1 LIFTKNGQ
9 LSRQSNREKIPA
21 VGVGKHFAK
30 ENKEMKKKALS
41 IPVIFLMSIFIMAV
55 SSTSATGQ
63 GKAVTPKG
71 EAVVVIRTGTF
82 QMQKAFDPHTVSGMN
97 ITPVTT
103 LIFDKLITKDAN
115 GSFQPALAE
124 SWEIAKDWSSMSF
137 KLRKGVKFHNGDPFT
152 AEDVKF
158 SIERAMRDDFR
169 FLYGPEL
176 KRNITKIEI
185 LDAYN
190 LRLHL
195 KSPYP
200 AFLDRCYF
208 VLAIVPKNYVEKVG
222 DDGFAAKP
230 VGVGP
235 FRVVK
240 FERDISLDM
249 EAVEN
254 HYRKTPYVKKLRFLT
269 LTEPATRLAMIK
281 TGEADFVM
289 AHEAHIPLLQKDPNI
304 RVVMSK
310 NSFVLT
316 LVFQDMAHPEDS
328 PFKNP
333 LVRKATSL
341 AIDRKGIA
349 DAMGNGTLEP
359 WGSFLAPYH
368 PGFDPKRNKP
378 DPYNPAEA
386 KRLLA
391 KAGYPNGFDTVL
403 TFTEAYGKE
412 RFEAMQQQ
420 LQGVGIRCKLN
431 MLEHGTWSAMFV
443 GAKLRGIGLGTG
455 PWWQGIGHPVPALSG
470 HITGAWSH
478 KLATPEILKAM
489 DKVDR
494 AIGTKEIGEAA
505 RKLDDTILE
514 STIRVPLWSVHTPY
528 AVRKKVE
535 EYPGVVGVVYPLGF
549 EYLKVSGR

>member
-1 LIFTKNGQ
+1 
-9 LSRQSNREKIPA
+9 
-21 VGVGKHFAK
+21 
-30 ENKEMKKKALS
+30 MKKSAGLAGALILGTVFS
-41 IPVIFLMSIFIMAV
+41 LTV
-55 SSTSATGQ
+55 SSLPAIGQ
-63 GKAVTPKG
+63 VKAEKPRG

-82 QMQKAFDPHTVSGMN
+82 QMQRAFDPHTVSGMN
-97 ITPVTT
+97 ITPVTS
-103 LIFDKLITKDAN
+103 LVFDKLVTKDAH

-124 SWEIAKDWSSMSF
+124 SWKVAKDWSSISF
-137 KLRKGVKFHNGDPFT
+137 KLRRGVKFHNGDSFT

-158 SIERAMRDDFR
+158 SIERAMREDLR

-176 KRNITKIEI
+176 NRGISKIEI
-185 LDAYN
+185 LDDYN
-190 LRLHL
+190 VQVSL
-195 KSPYP
+195 KEPYP
-200 AFLDRCYF
+200 ALLDRLFF
-208 VLAIVPKNYVEKVG
+208 VVAILPKNYIEKVR

-230 VGVGP
+230 IGAGP

-240 FERDISLDM
+240 FERDISVDL
-249 EAVEN
+249 EAVDP
-254 HYRKTPYVKKLRFLT
+254 HYRQTPFVKKLRFLT

-289 AHEAHIPLLQKDPNI
+289 AHEAHLPLMQKDPNI
-304 RVVMSK
+304 RVILS
-310 NSFVLT
+310 NHSFVLT
-316 LVFQDMAHPEDS
+316 LVFQDLAHPEES

-333 LVRKATSL
+333 LVRRATSL

-349 DAMGNGTLEP
+349 DALGNGTLEP

-368 PGFDPKRNKP
+368 LGFDPKRNKP
-378 DPYNPAEA
+378 DPYDPAEA

-391 KAGYPNGFDTVL
+391 QAGYPNGFDTLL

-420 LQGVGIRCKLN
+420 LKAVGIRCRLN

-455 PWWQGIGHPVPALSG
+455 PWWQGIGHPAPALQG

-478 KLATPEILKAM
+478 KLATPDILKASE
-489 DKVDR
+489 KTAH
-494 AIGTKEIGEAA
+494 AIEADELAKAA

-514 STIRVPLWSVHTPY
+514 STVRVPLWSVSTPY
-528 AVRKKVE
+528 AVGKRVDQ
-535 EYPGVVGVVYPLGF
+535 YPGVAGVVYPLGF
-549 EYLKVSGR
+549 EHMKLAWK